1 MTPPKCTKGPYC
13 PTEAPPEIDI
23 AEAKVDNKPASV
35 FGLWEGRCAA
45 KILSAGPCHLFRL
58 ANLKIID
65 TIIPAIIGPLITR
78 SSLGSP
84 NNKCSS
90 PRK

>member
-1 MTPPKCTKGPYC
+1 M
-13 PTEAPPEIDI
+13 
-23 AEAKVDNKPASV
+23 
-35 FGLWEGRCAA
+35 
-45 KILSAGPCHLFRL
+45 LSAGPCHLFRL

>member
-1 MTPPKCTKGPYC
+1 M
-13 PTEAPPEIDI
+13 
-23 AEAKVDNKPASV
+23 
-35 FGLWEGRCAA
+35 GLCEGRWAA
-45 KILSAGPCHLFRL
+45 RILSAGPCHLSKF
-58 ANLKIID
+58 ANLKIIE
-65 TIIPAIIGPLITR
+65 TIIPAIIGPLMTR